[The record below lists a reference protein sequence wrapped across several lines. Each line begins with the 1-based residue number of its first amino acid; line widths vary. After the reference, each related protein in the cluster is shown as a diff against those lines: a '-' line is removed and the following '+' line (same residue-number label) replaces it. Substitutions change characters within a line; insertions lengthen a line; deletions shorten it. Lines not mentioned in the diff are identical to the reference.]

1 MLDFFSFLIQ
11 LHSSSDEFFLN
22 EMNYG
27 TYEMNYGTYEIK
39 INANIL
45 YTWNILILIRSHTR
59 IEVGVKF

>member
-1 MLDFFSFLIQ
+1 
-11 LHSSSDEFFLN
+11 
-22 EMNYG
+22 MNYG